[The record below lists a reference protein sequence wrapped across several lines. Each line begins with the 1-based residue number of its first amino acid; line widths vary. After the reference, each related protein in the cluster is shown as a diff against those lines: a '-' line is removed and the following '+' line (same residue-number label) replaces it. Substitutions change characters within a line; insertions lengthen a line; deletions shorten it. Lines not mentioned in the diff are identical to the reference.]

1 MSTKGTTHGAVM
13 AGLNQRLKNARLMK
27 GLSLQ
32 ALSEKLDNKI
42 SRQALHKYEKGTVEP
57 ELAMVQDIAEALEMK
72 PDYFFREVS
81 VDIETIAFRKLSSL
95 SKKAQNRIVETARDF
110 LERYLELEK
119 IIGKQP
125 IVENPIKGIKI
136 NGRKDVEAAA
146 QKLREAWGLGID
158 PLYNILEL
166 LEDQG
171 IKIIELDGD
180 NSFDGLSTWVNG
192 SIPVIGLN
200 KVVKDNKDLDRYRF
214 NALHELGHLFL
225 DLQDFS
231 DEKEE
236 KLCHYFAGAMLLDK
250 RSIEKE
256 LGLKRQN
263 IALQELKAIK
273 KQYGISMQAT
283 VYRLKELGV
292 ISQITYQNFF
302 RFINKHGYRKDEKG
316 LAEYKGEEEA
326 LRFDQL
332 IGQALIEQYITISKA
347 AALRNQRVTQFRKE
361 FLLG

>member
-1 MSTKGTTHGAVM
+1 M
-13 AGLNQRLKNARLMK
+13 AGLNKRIKNARMMK

-32 ALSEKLDNKI
+32 ALSDKMNNKV
-42 SRQALHKYEKGTVEP
+42 SRQALHKYEKGSVEP
-57 ELAMVQDIAEALEMK
+57 DLDMVQDIADALDIK

-81 VDIETIAFRKLSSL
+81 IEIEAIAFRKLSSL
-95 SKKAQNRIVETARDF
+95 SKKEQNRIVETARDF
-110 LERYLELEK
+110 LERYLELEQ

-125 IVENPIKGIKI
+125 IVENPIKDIKI
-136 NGRKDVEAAA
+136 DSKENVERAA
-146 QKLREAWGLGID
+146 QELRKLWGLGVD
-158 PLYNILEL
+158 PLYNILGL

-171 IKIIELDGD
+171 IKVVELEGD
-180 NSFDGLSTWVNG
+180 NSFDGLSTWVNDV
-192 SIPVIGLN
+192 IPVIGLN
-200 KVVKDNKDLDRYRF
+200 KVVKENKDLDRYRF

-225 DLQDFS
+225 DLQSFS
-231 DEKEE
+231 EDEQE

-263 IALQELKAIK
+263 IGLQELKAIK

-283 VYRLKELGV
+283 VYRLKELGI

-302 RFINKHGYRKDEKG
+302 RFINKNGHKKDEKG
-316 LAEYKGEEEA
+316 LAVYNGEEEA

-332 IGQALIEQYITISKA
+332 LGQALAEQFITVSKA
-347 AALRNQRVTQFRKE
+347 AALKNQRITQFRKE

>member
-1 MSTKGTTHGAVM
+1 MK
-13 AGLNQRLKNARLMK
+13 GLNNRIKNARLMK

-32 ALSEKLDNKI
+32 ALSDRMENTI
-42 SRQALHKYEKGTVEP
+42 SRQALHKYEKGSVEP
-57 ELAMVQDIAEALEMK
+57 DLAMIQDIAEALDMK
-72 PDYFFREVS
+72 PDYFFREVP
-81 VDIETIAFRKLSSL
+81 VEIETISFRKLSSL
-95 SKKAQNRIVETARDF
+95 SKKEQNRIVETARDF
-110 LERYLELEK
+110 LERYLELEQ

-125 IVENPIKGIKI
+125 IVENPIDGFNI
-136 NGRKDVEAAA
+136 NGKDDVEKAA
-146 QKLREAWGLGID
+146 QALRDIWELGID

-171 IKIIELDGD
+171 IKIVELEGD
-180 NSFDGLSTWVNG
+180 NSFDGLSTWVND

-200 KVVKDNKDLDRYRF
+200 KVVKENKNLDRYRF
-214 NALHELGHLFL
+214 NALHELGHLFM
-225 DLQDFS
+225 DLQNVSED
-231 DEKEE
+231 KQE

-273 KQYGISMQAT
+273 KHYGISMQAT

-302 RFINKHGYRKDEKG
+302 RFINKNGYKKDEKD
-316 LAEYKGEEEA
+316 LAEYNGEEEA

-332 IGQALIEQYITISKA
+332 LGQALIEQYITISKA
-347 AALRNQRVTQFRKE
+347 AALRNQRITQFRKE

>member
-1 MSTKGTTHGAVM
+1 
-13 AGLNQRLKNARLMK
+13 MK
-27 GLSLQ
+27 GFSLQ
-32 ALSEKLDNKI
+32 ALSDKMNQKI
-42 SRQALHKYEKGTVEP
+42 SRQALHKYEKGSVEP
-57 ELAMVQDIAEALEMK
+57 DLNMIQDIAEALDMK

-81 VDIETIAFRKLSSL
+81 VEIEAISFRKLSSL
-95 SKKAQNRIVETARDF
+95 SKKEQGRIVETARDF
-110 LERYLELEK
+110 LERYLELEQ

-125 IVENPIKGIKI
+125 FVENPIKDIKI
-136 NGRKDVEAAA
+136 SNKENVEKAA
-146 QKLREAWGLGID
+146 QQLRDSWGLGID
-158 PLYNILEL
+158 PLYNILGL

-171 IKIIELDGD
+171 IKVVELEGD
-180 NSFDGLSTWVNG
+180 NSFDGLSTWVNE

-225 DLQDFS
+225 GLQDFS
-231 DEKEE
+231 DEEQE
-236 KLCHYFAGAMLLDK
+236 KLCHYFAGAMLFDK
-250 RSIEKE
+250 RSIGKE
-256 LGLKRQN
+256 LGMKRQN
-263 IALQELKAIK
+263 ISLQELKAIK

-302 RFINKHGYRKDEKG
+302 RFINKHGYKKNEKG
-316 LAEYKGEEEA
+316 LAEYNGEEEA

-332 IGQALIEQYITISKA
+332 IGQALIEQQITISKA

>member
-1 MSTKGTTHGAVM
+1 M
-13 AGLNQRLKNARLMK
+13 
-27 GLSLQ
+27 
-32 ALSEKLDNKI
+32 
-42 SRQALHKYEKGTVEP
+42 
-57 ELAMVQDIAEALEMK
+57 
-72 PDYFFREVS
+72 
-81 VDIETIAFRKLSSL
+81 
-95 SKKAQNRIVETARDF
+95 
-110 LERYLELEK
+110 
-119 IIGKQP
+119 
-125 IVENPIKGIKI
+125 
-136 NGRKDVEAAA
+136 
-146 QKLREAWGLGID
+146 REAWGLGID

-171 IKIIELDGD
+171 IKIIELEGD

-200 KVVKDNKDLDRYRF
+200 KVVKGNDDLDRYRF
-214 NALHELGHLFL
+214 NALHELAHLFL
-225 DLQDFS
+225 DLQAFS
-231 DEKEE
+231 EEEEE
-236 KLCHYFAGAMLLDK
+236 KLCHYFSGAMLLDK

-283 VYRLKELGV
+283 VYRLKELGI

-302 RFINKHGYRKDEKG
+302 RFINKHGHKKDEKG
-316 LAEYKGEEEA
+316 LAKYKGEEEA